1 MTRTLGTSDI
11 AVSAIGLGCN
21 NFGRRGTVTERQD
34 GSTRVL
40 HAAID
45 HGITLLDTAEMYGA
59 PPTTSETHIGVALQ
73 GKRDQVVIATKWG
86 HRDFPIPGQEDW
98 GPMGGAAYIRKAV
111 EGSLRRLKT
120 DWIDLY
126 QMHTPDEATAIDET
140 VQVLDDLVSEGK
152 IRAYGHSNFS
162 AEQIKAAAAVPSANG
177 FQTAQSE
184 FSLINREVEA
194 DVLPAA
200 REAGLG
206 FLPYFPLANGL
217 LTGKYSRLSHPA
229 DGRLTKLK
237 PTLLENAPW
246 DALEQYEAV
255 TREWGVSM
263 LEATFG
269 WLLAKE
275 PVVSVIAGAT
285 NPEQIA
291 ANAAAGQATLTAEQV
306 AALDTVFSS
315 ERSR

>member
-1 MTRTLGTSDI
+1 MTRTLGTTDI
-11 AVSAIGLGCN
+11 EVSAIGLGCN
-21 NFGRRGTVTERQD
+21 NFGRRGTVTERQE

-45 HGITLLDTAEMYGA
+45 HGITLLDTAEMYGV
-59 PPTTSETHIGVALQ
+59 PPTTSETHMGVALQ

-86 HRDFPIPGQEDW
+86 HSGFPLADRDSW
-98 GPMGGAAYIRKAV
+98 GAIGGRNYIRKAA
-111 EGSLRRLKT
+111 EESLTRLQT

-126 QMHTPDEATAIDET
+126 QLHTPDADTPIEETIQALDE
-140 VQVLDDLVSEGK
+140 LVAEGK

-162 AEQIKAAAAVPSANG
+162 AEQIRAAAGVATPHG
-177 FQTAQSE
+177 FQTAQNE
-184 FSLINREVEA
+184 YSLLQREVEA

-217 LTGKYSRLSHPA
+217 LTGKYSRSAHPA
-229 DGRLTKLK
+229 DGRITKLK
-237 PTLLENAPW
+237 PQLLEDAPW
-246 DALEQYEAV
+246 DALEQYAGA
-255 TREWGVSM
+255 TREWGVTM
-263 LEATFG
+263 LEATFA
-269 WLLAKE
+269 WLLAQE

-291 ANAAAGQATLTAEQV
+291 ANAAAGQARLNPEQLAV
-306 AALDTVFSS
+306 IDSIFAV
-315 ERSR
+315 